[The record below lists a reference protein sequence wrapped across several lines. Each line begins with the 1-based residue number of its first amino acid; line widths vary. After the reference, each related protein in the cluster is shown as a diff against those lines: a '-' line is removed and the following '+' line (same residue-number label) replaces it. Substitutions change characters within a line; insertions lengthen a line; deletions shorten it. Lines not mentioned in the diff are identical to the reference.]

1 MPAGETVSALTI
13 VRDVALIVLAVE
25 SIALGILAA
34 VLILRLLAF
43 IDVAQSKLDDV
54 ADTAGTVLESAREA
68 AQVASETAAQVRGS
82 TTFVSDRVVLPA
94 IRVAAAASGASRFA
108 RALVRAGNSSAGRN
122 RGKAG

>member
-1 MPAGETVSALTI
+1 MGDAVISLSTI
-13 VRDVALIVLAVE
+13 RDVAVIVLALE

-34 VLILRLLAF
+34 VLIFRLLTF

-68 AQVASETAAQVRGS
+68 AQAASETAVQVRGS
-82 TTFVSDRVVLPA
+82 TTFMSDRVVLPA

-108 RALVRAGNSSAGRN
+108 RALVRSSKVTTGRG
-122 RGKAG
+122 RG